1 MIADATALILAGG
14 DSRRMGQD
22 KAQLLFEGETLL
34 ARVADRMRP
43 LFVNLI
49 VSVRSHRA
57 DISLPQVCD
66 AAETSGPLAGVLA
79 GLTAAQT
86 PWVFV
91 LACDMPFIVPALVEQ
106 LAALRGDCQV
116 VVPVVGGYVQPMAA
130 FYARSALADLRAIAA
145 GGGQSLRDSLQHLRV
160 NYADETA
167 LLAHDPQFH
176 SFFDLDTP
184 QDFAAALKRG

>member
-1 MIADATALILAGG
+1 MISDATALILAGG

-22 KAQLLFEGETLL
+22 KAQLLLEGETLL
-34 ARVADRMRP
+34 ARVTDRMRP
-43 LFVNLI
+43 LFANLI
-49 VSVRSHRA
+49 VSVRSPRA
-57 DISLPQVCD
+57 DIGLPQVCD

-79 GLTAAQT
+79 GIAAAQT

-91 LACDMPFIVPALVEQ
+91 LACDMPFIAPPLVEK
-106 LAALRGDCQV
+106 LAALRGNYQA
-116 VVPVVGGYVQPMAA
+116 VVPVVAGHAQPLAA
-130 FYARSALADLRAIAA
+130 FYARSALADLQAYAT
-145 GGGQSLRDSLQHLRV
+145 GGGRSLRDSLQNLRV

-167 LLAHDPQFH
+167 FLAHDPQLH